1 MKIEGLVANKAF
13 EVPTT
18 ISKTIYKYLKN
29 AIIEGKLKPN
39 QRLQEKEIAE
49 LFRVSTTP
57 IREAFQRLSAE
68 KYIIISARKEVIVA
82 SATLEEIKELFEV
95 VRVLDAF
102 ATKKSLKNLTNNDIT
117 ELKKITE
124 KLDNFYKQ
132 KKIQAYVKENLRV
145 HDKLWKAC
153 GNKFLYQSLVNL
165 SEKYTF
171 YANQVFFLTDKST
184 DNTSFLDK
192 SHKDHI
198 DLMKAIEKKDGYRV
212 EKLLLYHWG
221 RGFLG
226 KEDPDSNRKQFGT
239 NKKI

>member
-1 MKIEGLVANKAF
+1 MNIEGLGVKKAF
-13 EVPTT
+13 ELPTT
-18 ISKTIYKYLKN
+18 VSETIYKYLKN
-29 AIIEGKLKPN
+29 AIIERELKPN

-49 LFRVSTTP
+49 LFRVSTIP

-68 KYIIISARKEVIVA
+68 KYIIISARKKVIVA
-82 SATLEEIKELFEV
+82 STTMEEIKELFEV

-102 ATKKSLKNLTNNDIT
+102 ATKKSLKNLTDNDIT
-117 ELKKITE
+117 ELKKMTE

-132 KKIQAYVKENLRV
+132 KKIQAYVKENLRI

-165 SEKYTF
+165 IEKYTF

-184 DNTSFLDK
+184 DNPSYFNK

-212 EKLLLYHWG
+212 EKLLLSHWG
-221 RGFLG
+221 KGFLG
-226 KEDPDSNRKQFGT
+226 KEDTDSNRKQ
-239 NKKI
+239 

>member
-18 ISKTIYKYLKN
+18 ISETIYKYLKN
-29 AIIEGKLKPN
+29 AIIEGEFKPN

-68 KYIIISARKEVIVA
+68 KYIIISTHKEVIVA
-82 SATLEEIKELFEV
+82 SATLEKIKELFEV

-102 ATKKSLKNLTNNDIT
+102 ATKKSLKNLTDNDIT
-117 ELKKITE
+117 ELKKMTE

-132 KKIQAYVKENLRV
+132 KKIQAYVKENLRI
-145 HDKLWKAC
+145 HDKLWKSC
-153 GNKFLYQSLVNL
+153 GNKFLYESLVNL

-171 YANQVFFLTDKST
+171 YANQGFFLTAKST
-184 DNTSFLDK
+184 DNTSFLNK

-212 EKLLLYHWG
+212 EKLLLSHWG

>member
-29 AIIEGKLKPN
+29 AIIEGELKPN

-117 ELKKITE
+117 ELKKMTE

-184 DNTSFLDK
+184 DNTSFFNK